1 MDDETKTVI
10 ESIESK
16 KDAQDISRFADS
28 YASFSRIV
36 NSLQRK
42 YIELKD
48 EFSAQNEQLS
58 EANRKLVEL
67 SRRNITATE
76 FLNGILNSISAGVVA
91 IDLNGRITHF
101 NPAASVILG
110 IPVRE
115 PLGKAY
121 RDVIPPGTPVGAN
134 ALRAAESGREV
145 GSVEKR
151 IELTDGTRLQLSVST
166 AVLRDDAGEVI
177 GAVEVFQDMTKF
189 KKMEQEIARL
199 NTLAALG
206 EMAATVAHEVR
217 NPLAGIGGF
226 AGLLERDLDDSD
238 PRKDLVKKII
248 RGVTSLNE
256 TVETLLNYT
265 RFEEVNRTEADYESF
280 LKTTMEQFKNDN
292 QSKLATVTIEY
303 APGEPQAREPVT
315 VCIDRMLLRQVL
327 FNILCNSV
335 EACRGE
341 GNITVSMQKLPRQAA
356 LSRYADRLMLAINET
371 VVETAITDNGCGIA
385 QEHLDRLFAP
395 FFTTKVEGNG
405 LGLAV
410 AWKIMKAHGGEIYV
424 ENNKDVKGATFYL
437 LMPVP
442 INGGCME

>member
-1 MDDETKTVI
+1 MDDKSKTGVDTI
-10 ESIESK
+10 EGKE
-16 KDAQDISRFADS
+16 DAQDISRFADS
-28 YASFSRIV
+28 YASFSRII

-48 EFSAQNEQLS
+48 EFSAQNAELS
-58 EANRKLVEL
+58 EANRKLVDL
-67 SRRNITATE
+67 SRKNITATE

-91 IDLNGRITHF
+91 IDLNGCITHF

-134 ALRAAESGREV
+134 ALRTAESGREV
-145 GSVEKR
+145 DSVEKR
-151 IELTDGTRLQLSVST
+151 IELGDGTRLQLSVST
-166 AVLRDDAGEVI
+166 AVLRDDAGGVV
-177 GAVEVFQDMTKF
+177 GAVEVFQDLTKF
-189 KKMEQEIARL
+189 RKMEREIARL

-226 AGLLERDLDDSD
+226 AGLLERDLEDGDS
-238 PRKDLVKKII
+238 RKELVRKII
-248 RGVTSLNE
+248 RGVSSLNE

-265 RFEEVNRTEADYESF
+265 RFEEVNRVEVDYEDF
-280 LKTTMEQFKNDN
+280 LKTTIEQFMTDN
-292 QSKLATVTIEY
+292 QPKLDDIIIEY
-303 APGEPQAREPVT
+303 VAVGSQVREAVS
-315 VCIDRMLLRQVL
+315 VCLDKMLFRQIL

-341 GNITVSMQKLPRQAA
+341 GIITVSMQKLPRQTA
-356 LSRYADRLMLAINET
+356 LSRYSDRLMLAINET
-371 VVETAITDNGCGIA
+371 VVETAVTDDGCGIE
-385 QEHLDRLFAP
+385 QEHIDRLFAP
-395 FFTTKVEGNG
+395 FFTTKSEGNG

-410 AWKIMKAHGGEIYV
+410 AWKIMKAHGGEIFV
-424 ENNKDVKGATFYL
+424 ENNKDSKGATFYL